1 MLNLDLA
8 FEVILE
14 DADSLCNMTLKVRN
28 LQTTSIAEPLEEGGN
43 NGSSQTH
50 EKRGNNL
57 QLRGHKGRKVN
68 FLLFLLSSSQISWK
82 RLQKG

>member
-14 DADSLCNMTLKVRN
+14 DADSLCIMTLKIGN

-43 NGSSQTH
+43 NGSFSDT
-50 EKRGNNL
+50 
-57 QLRGHKGRKVN
+57 
-68 FLLFLLSSSQISWK
+68 
-82 RLQKG
+82 